1 MVGKYANALIEDP
14 AANFV
19 DYRGIPGEPD
29 SERSWFMVDQLVAEC
44 TNHHALCK
52 APQVG
57 TLPSR
62 IIELRTGVDDMIFP
76 IVSNGRQGNYTA
88 LSYCWGGPQEI
99 VATKDR
105 WEKLMEGI
113 PLQVL
118 PKTIQDAVVVTRRLG
133 HQYLWVDA
141 LCILQDSEQDW
152 LSEASK
158 MAHIYGNACVTISAA
173 GGSDC
178 SAGCF
183 MKGKADTGQELGQL
197 VLGLPN
203 GDTGIIYLRVN
214 NYYKPANDPL
224 NKRGWAL
231 QERLL
236 SPRLL
241 IYSAGKVSWQC
252 QTKSGTQGI
261 GSARLPNYF
270 FDNLLTNGYKQDWHS
285 PSPKTDKNLFILWA
299 QIALDYSRRDLTY
312 ESDALP
318 ALSGLARRLQDITG
332 DEYLA
337 GLWRESLCRWLMW
350 HTETYIK
357 SRPLIYLAPTW
368 SWLSLRGPILFV
380 HSRFDSDSSRIK
392 ILDAVTILVG
402 PDTTGPVS
410 AGKITLCG
418 QVKEVQRRGNEIWE
432 VGTGQACK
440 VGLALLDFFAELVDA
455 IEGPLSCLR
464 VSEYNGLLLKP
475 SGVDYQRVGIFISD
489 SKGDGEDVEKYPF
502 KDWEMCTLTLV

>member
-1 MVGKYANALIEDP
+1 
-14 AANFV
+14 
-19 DYRGIPGEPD
+19 
-29 SERSWFMVDQLVAEC
+29 MVDQHVAEC
-44 TNHHALCK
+44 TNHHALCR
-52 APQVG
+52 PSQVG

-62 IIELRTGVDDMIFP
+62 IMELRSGVDDMIFP

-99 VATKDR
+99 VATKDS

-118 PKTIQDAVVVTRRLG
+118 PKTIQDAVFVTRRLG
-133 HQYLWVDA
+133 HQYLWVDS

-158 MAHIYGNACVTISAA
+158 MADIYGNACVTISAA

-178 SAGCF
+178 NAGCF
-183 MKGKADTGQELGQL
+183 MKGRAGTGQEVDQL

-203 GDTGIIYLRVN
+203 GDTGTIYLQVN
-214 NYYKPANDPL
+214 NYYEPINDPL

-236 SPRLL
+236 SPRFL
-241 IYSAGKVSWQC
+241 IYSAGKVFWQC
-252 QTKSGTQGI
+252 QTKSGRGI

-270 FDNLLTNGYKQDWHS
+270 FDNLLTNGHKRELHS
-285 PSPKTDKNLFILWA
+285 PSPKTDETLFTLWA

-332 DEYLA
+332 YEYLA
-337 GLWRESLCRWLMW
+337 GVWRESLCKWLMW
-350 HTETYIK
+350 HTGNYIK
-357 SRPLIYLAPTW
+357 SRPLTYLAPTW
-368 SWLSLRGPILFV
+368 SWLSFRVPIFLV
-380 HSRFDSDSSRIK
+380 HSRFNSNSSRIK
-392 ILDAVTILVG
+392 VFDAITILAG
-402 PDTTGPVS
+402 PDKMGPVL
-410 AGKITLCG
+410 AGKITLRG
-418 QVKEVQRRGNEIWE
+418 QVKEVQRRHNEIWE
-432 VGTGQACK
+432 VGTGQARQ
-440 VGLALLDFFAELVDA
+440 VGLALLDLIPELVDA

-475 SGVDYQRVGIFISD
+475 SGVNYQRVGIFISD
-489 SKGDGEDVEKYPF
+489 SKGDGQDVEKYPF